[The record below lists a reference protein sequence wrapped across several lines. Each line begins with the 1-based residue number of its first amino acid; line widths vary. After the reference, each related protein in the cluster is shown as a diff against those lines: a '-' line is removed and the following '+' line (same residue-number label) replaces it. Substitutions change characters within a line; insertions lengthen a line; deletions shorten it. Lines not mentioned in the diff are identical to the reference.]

1 MSDAPPPVRA
11 PGTSGDAAA
20 AGPLTPEAIDRILA
34 DFRSW
39 LVEAAAPPATA
50 NEPPSVDLQTLVA
63 QFTALRHEVN
73 LQTKAARSSLEQT
86 GEALARLRDEVEALE
101 EQPAADDDV
110 KPLLKALV
118 DVYDNLGI
126 ALRQATRQREALE
139 KALGDLAVAPV
150 RPPAASLWSRFFRRT
165 TQSAT
170 SEEREPR
177 AAEAA
182 TLVRSSLDA
191 LIAGYKMSL
200 ARVDR
205 ALAQF
210 ELETIPAQGQIF
222 DPELME
228 AVEVAGDSGL
238 PAGEVV
244 EEVRRG
250 YVWRGA
256 VFRFAQVKVAR

>member
-20 AGPLTPEAIDRILA
+20 AEPLTPGAIDQILA

-39 LVEAAAPPATA
+39 LAEAAAPAVPMR
-50 NEPPSVDLQTLVA
+50 EPPPVDLHSLVA

-73 LQTKAARSSLEQT
+73 LQTKATRTSLEQT
-86 GEALARLRDEVEALE
+86 GEALARLGDAVESLE
-101 EQPAADDDV
+101 EQPADDDEV

-126 ALRQATRQREALE
+126 ALRQAMRQRETLE
-139 KALGDLAVAPV
+139 KALGELTVVPV
-150 RPPAASLWSRFFRRT
+150 RPQPAGFWARLFGTKAASPTPDDR
-165 TQSAT
+165 QQ
-170 SEEREPR
+170 R
-177 AAEAA
+177 AADAA
-182 TLVRSSLDA
+182 TLIRSSIDS

-200 ARVDR
+200 SRVDR

-210 ELETIPAQGQIF
+210 EMETIPVEWQTSA
-222 DPELME
+222 PELMQ
-228 AVEVAGDSGL
+228 ALEVAGDSGL

-244 EEVRRG
+244 EELRRG
-250 YVWRGA
+250 YRWRGT

>member
-11 PGTSGDAAA
+11 PGTSGDAEA
-20 AGPLTPEAIDRILA
+20 AGPLTSEAIDRILA
-34 DFRSW
+34 DFRDW
-39 LVEAAAPPATA
+39 LTEAAAPPGTA
-50 NEPPSVDLQTLVA
+50 NEPPSVDLHTLVS

-86 GEALARLRDEVEALE
+86 GEALARLGDAVETLE
-101 EQPAADDDV
+101 EQPGADDDV

-150 RPPAASLWSRFFRRT
+150 RAPAASLWSRFFRRT
-165 TQSAT
+165 TESLT
-170 SEEREPR
+170 PDEREPR
-177 AAEAA
+177 GTEAA

-210 ELETIPAQGQIF
+210 ELETIPAQGQTF

-228 AVEVAGDSGL
+228 AVEVAGDSGQ
-238 PAGEVV
+238 PAGEVI
-244 EEVRRG
+244 EELRRG
-250 YVWRGA
+250 YLWRGA

>member
-1 MSDAPPPVRA
+1 MSDAPPAVRA
-11 PGTSGDAAA
+11 PGTSGDAPA
-20 AGPLTPEAIDRILA
+20 AGPLTPEAINRILA

-39 LVEAAAPPATA
+39 LTEAGVPAAPT
-50 NEPPSVDLQTLVA
+50 NDPPPVDLHTLVA

-86 GEALARLRDEVEALE
+86 GDALARLSDAVEAHE
-101 EQPAADDDV
+101 EQPSADDEV

-126 ALRQATRQREALE
+126 ALRQAMRQRETLE
-139 KALGDLAVAPV
+139 KALEELARAPA
-150 RPPAASLWSRFFRRT
+150 RPQPAGFWAHLFGTRAVDPRGEELPNRT
-165 TQSAT
+165 AD
-170 SEEREPR
+170 
-177 AAEAA
+177 AAN
-182 TLVRSSLDA
+182 LIRSSLDG

-210 ELETIPAQGQIF
+210 ELESIPAQGHTF

-250 YVWRGA
+250 YIWRGA
-256 VFRFAQVKVAR
+256 VFRYAQVKVAR

>member
-11 PGTSGDAAA
+11 PGTSGDAAPT
-20 AGPLTPEAIDRILA
+20 GPLTPEAIDRILGN
-34 DFRSW
+34 FRAW
-39 LVEAAAPPATA
+39 LTEAAAPAARA
-50 NEPPSVDLQTLVA
+50 NEPPPVDLLTLVA

-86 GEALARLRDEVEALE
+86 GEALARLGDAVEALE
-101 EQPAADDDV
+101 EEPPANDEL
-110 KPLLKALV
+110 KPLLKAVV

-126 ALRQATRQREALE
+126 ALRQATRQREALD
-139 KALGDLAVAPV
+139 KALGELAVVPV
-150 RPPAASLWSRFFRRT
+150 RPHPVGFWARLFGAKAASPTPDDR
-165 TQSAT
+165 QQ
-170 SEEREPR
+170 R
-177 AAEAA
+177 AADAA
-182 TLVRSSLDA
+182 TLIRSSLDA

-210 ELETIPAQGQIF
+210 ELETIPAEGQTF

-228 AVEVAGDSGL
+228 AVEIAGDSGL

-244 EEVRRG
+244 EELRRG
-250 YVWRGA
+250 YLWHGT
-256 VFRFAQVKVAR
+256 VFRYAQVKVAR

>member
-11 PGTSGDAAA
+11 PGTSGDAAP
-20 AGPLTPEAIDRILA
+20 AGSLTPEAIDRILA

-39 LVEAAAPPATA
+39 LAEAADPVATA
-50 NEPPSVDLQTLVA
+50 SEPPPVDLLTLVA

-86 GEALARLRDEVEALE
+86 GEALARLGEVVESLE
-101 EQPAADDDV
+101 EQPPDDDEL
-110 KPLLKALV
+110 KPLLKAVV

-126 ALRQATRQREALE
+126 ALRQAARQREALD
-139 KALGDLAVAPV
+139 KALGELAVAPV
-150 RPPAASLWSRFFRRT
+150 RPQPAGFWDRLFGAK
-165 TQSAT
+165 AT
-170 SEEREPR
+170 SPTPDDRQQR

-182 TLVRSSLDA
+182 TLIRSSLDA

-210 ELETIPAQGQIF
+210 EVETIPAEGQTF

-238 PAGEVV
+238 PAGGVI
-244 EEVRRG
+244 EELRRG
-250 YVWRGA
+250 YLWRGA